1 MSVEGVL
8 LATAALALL
17 AAVLAMREL
26 PLMLAVAGYA
36 AMIVWLV
43 GHDMTLLLPSIGLG
57 IGIGMVALAVVV
69 RREVRGNTAD
79 EMEGRY
85 IPSQQI
91 TNKSVRI

>member
-1 MSVEGVL
+1 MSVEGML
-8 LATAALALL
+8 LAVAALGLL
-17 AAVLAMREL
+17 AAVLVMREL

-36 AMIVWLV
+36 GMIIWQV

-57 IGIGMVALAVVV
+57 IGIGLVALIVVV
-69 RREVRGNTAD
+69 RREVGGVVEDTD
-79 EMEGRY
+79 GRY